1 MTPEGVEGLPRKRD
15 LDGLRGIAV
24 LLTIF
29 LHYVCRSGFFTNLG
43 PRRLALLLDSVWS
56 GGDIFFVL
64 SGFLIGGII
73 INHGHAEN
81 FFRVF
86 YLRRALRIL
95 PLAFLTIAFSYLIL
109 PPLVPGILRGAQVP
123 PYAYLLLINNI
134 WTSLGR
140 SPYIPLGPMW
150 SLAIEEQFY
159 LFAPV
164 LLKLVGPRTRNLTLL
179 ALIIISPLLRI
190 GNLGPSG
197 WDFTFF
203 RLDGLAT
210 GILVAG
216 LLREPRSR
224 ELAVRNRG
232 LINAV
237 AIGLVGATLLF
248 ASTPQHSVLRRVA
261 FGVSLNSLA
270 AGGVIFSL
278 QIDPRSC
285 VSKFLS
291 QSWLVTTGRY
301 SYFLYLMHI
310 PMLYYTMAGHVTG
323 SDVLNLVI
331 ALGITFAGAWVS
343 WRFLESKLLLLG
355 KQYSYTAPLVGS
367 VTSLHQSA

>member
-1 MTPEGVEGLPRKRD
+1 MTPEGAEGLPRKRD
-15 LDGLRGIAV
+15 LDGLRGVAV

-29 LHYVCRSGFFTNLG
+29 LHYVCRCGLFTNLG
-43 PRRLALLLDSVWS
+43 PRRLALLLDSSWS
-56 GGDIFFVL
+56 GVDIFFVL

-73 INHGHAEN
+73 IDHGLAEN

-95 PLAFLTIAFSYLIL
+95 PLAFLTLAFSYLIL
-109 PPLVPGILRGAQVP
+109 PLVNPSILWSAQVP
-123 PYAYLLLINNI
+123 PYAYLLFINNI

-140 SPYIPLGPMW
+140 APYIPVDPMW

-164 LLKLVGPRTRNLTLL
+164 LLKSVGPRTRNLTLL
-179 ALIIISPLLRI
+179 AVIIVSPLLRI
-190 GNLGPSG
+190 ANLGPSI
-197 WDFTFF
+197 WDFTFL
-203 RLDGLAT
+203 RLDGFAT

-216 LLREPRSR
+216 LLREPHSR

-237 AIGLVGATLLF
+237 VIGLVGAALLF
-248 ASTPQHSVLRRVA
+248 ASTPQYSVVQRVA

-270 AGGVIFSL
+270 AGGVILSL
-278 QIDPRSC
+278 QIGPRSW
-285 VSKFLS
+285 VSRSLS
-291 QSWLVTTGRY
+291 QSWLVTAGRY

-310 PMLYYTMAGHVTG
+310 PMLCYTLAVVSGAG
-323 SDVLNLVI
+323 VLSLVI
-331 ALGITFAGAWVS
+331 ALGITFVGAWVS

-355 KQYSYTAPLVGS
+355 KQYSYTAPLVGWQN
-367 VTSLHQSA
+367 VAQ